1 MAHRGNYNNRGNNLS
16 GWSYIHSTNTPTNS
30 YQNAPQPNSYQQ
42 ISNPNAPVRS
52 TPQPLSDSQLTRP
65 TPTLPTD
72 EQIQQIQQI
81 RQQKYDM
88 AWHIVDEYAIALQ
101 RSIQAGSV
109 RPPFNAAQHRLVR
122 LFEDTY
128 EEFCKLQEQYDQL
141 EEEQLELDSY
151 DLARANVDDY
161 ALALSRSIRLGY
173 TRPSINNAQHRIMSM
188 FEDTHE
194 EYRAIEERYDQLEAE
209 HAQPITRRVNS
220 VQVSLS
226 HNGAHC
232 STCTCD
238 TVSEPQPESAPSPS
252 PINQLQEGEE

>member
-30 YQNAPQPNSYQQ
+30 YQNAAPPNSYQQ
-42 ISNPNAPVRS
+42 SSNALVRS
-52 TPQPLSDSQLTRP
+52 TPQSWNNSQLAHRDPAPNLP
-65 TPTLPTD
+65 TP

-88 AWHIVDEYAIALQ
+88 AWYIVDEHAIALQ

-122 LFEDTY
+122 MFEDTY

-173 TRPSINNAQHRIMSM
+173 ARPSVNNAQHRIMSM
-188 FEDTHE
+188 FEDTYE

-220 VQVSLS
+220 VRVSPS

-252 PINQLQEGEE
+252 PINQLQE